1 MSHIVVITMT
11 ILLSLFLLVVLFSV
25 HAANF
30 HKGLRGL
37 SCVNDYVNNISCTW
51 ESSAATLHADCW
63 VLGEQSTFIGRK
75 LGVKEKMIESC
86 KLKRHI
92 NFTRGCNLVFEK
104 KKFSYYNVMPYIRVE
119 CNGTMMETI
128 TDYKPVE
135 HIKMHA
141 PGVPNVN
148 STANETI
155 ISWRPGSLPSNY
167 LKTLSFQTQIKQ
179 KHQTWNEAII
189 LPTLQRELCIL
200 AGKLKGHCEV
210 RVRVKPILSDK
221 NSNSHW
227 SNWSPT
233 TSWTN
238 EVETSQ
244 NRERL
249 LSTTQLIILGVILG
263 VILGLITV
271 TVCLYRSCA
280 SRGLLKG
287 KPLPNPSK
295 YFHTLHSV
303 HGGNLKNWL
312 NPLTVSEAFFTAQP
326 RDPISPLE
334 MCESWDVA
342 PPPSSTSALLHC
354 STHPSATSGSSGV
367 VDNSSSSCFS
377 NMGYFISSSSGN
389 SSVRTDP
396 NPAYFTYREDFH
408 NHLLL
413 NLCSAPDT
421 FPNYESLKKEPQSP
435 DSGFGFGKEDEEFVE
450 DEEVFDDHPP
460 LLTLPLHLPL
470 WMCSPF
476 AATTPPSPT
485 LISPESQQEDVPAA
499 GDGGSWPSAGSMSR
513 SSSMPVEPCRTG
525 YMTLKELQTTFSNKS
540 I

>member
-1 MSHIVVITMT
+1 M
-11 ILLSLFLLVVLFSV
+11 
-25 HAANF
+25 
-30 HKGLRGL
+30 K
-37 SCVNDYVNNISCTW
+37 
-51 ESSAATLHADCW
+51 
-63 VLGEQSTFIGRK
+63 Q
-75 LGVKEKMIESC
+75 
-86 KLKRHI
+86 HI
-92 NFTRGCNLVFEK
+92 NFTRGCSLVFEN
-104 KKFSYYNVMPYIRVE
+104 KKFNSYNTMPYIRVE
-119 CNGTMMETI
+119 CNGTMMENI
-128 TDYKPVE
+128 EGYKPVE
-135 HIKMHA
+135 HIKMHP
-141 PGVPNVN
+141 PGVPNVS
-148 STANETI
+148 STANETS
-155 ISWRPGSLPSNY
+155 ISWRPGSLPSMF

-179 KHQTWNEAII
+179 KHQTWNEGNI
-189 LPTLQRELCIL
+189 LSTKERELSIP

-210 RVRVKPILSDK
+210 RVRVKPILH
-221 NSNSHW
+221 NNLNSHW

-238 EVETSQ
+238 KVETSQ

-249 LSTTQLIILGVILG
+249 LSPTQLIIFGVILG

-271 TVCLYRSCA
+271 TVFLYRSCV

-303 HGGNLKNWL
+303 HGGNLK
-312 NPLTVSEAFFTAQP
+312 
-326 RDPISPLE
+326 
-334 MCESWDVA
+334 MCESWDV

-354 STHPSATSGSSGV
+354 STHPSTISGSSGV
-367 VDNSSSSCFS
+367 VDNSSSSSSSCFS

-408 NHLLL
+408 NHLHF
-413 NLCSAPDT
+413 NLCSALDT
-421 FPNYESLKKEPQSP
+421 FPNYDSLKKEPQSP
-435 DSGFGFGKEDEEFVE
+435 DSGFGFGKEDEDSSEDKEFVE

-470 WMCSPF
+470 WMCTPF

-499 GDGGSWPSAGSMSR
+499 GDGGSWPSAGSVSR
-513 SSSMPVEPCRTG
+513 SSSMPVEPCRT
-525 YMTLKELQTTFSNKS
+525 
-540 I
+540 